1 MNNSENICIQFDC
14 DTDSD
19 VDLQKLEALIQN
31 ICVEFNVLDID
42 VQISIVNDAGIIEV
56 HHQFLDKNTTTDV
69 ISFDLSDEFE
79 TARSFQIIVNADM
92 AHRQAT
98 KRGHTRDAELAL
110 YITHGM
116 LHQLGYDDLEPQQAR
131 LMHEKEDA
139 ILQNN
144 GFGIIYHKQET
155 KE

>member
-14 DTDSD
+14 NNDSNIN
-19 VDLQKLEALIQN
+19 LRKLEALIQN
-31 ICVEFNVLDID
+31 ICIEFDVLNVD
-42 VQISIVNDAGIIEV
+42 VQISIVNDAGIIKV
-56 HHQFLDKNTTTDV
+56 HQQFLNNNMTTDV

-79 TARSFQIIVNADM
+79 TAKNFQIVVNAEM
-92 AHRQAT
+92 ANRQAA
-98 KRGHTRDAELAL
+98 KRGHDSDAEIAL

-116 LHQLGYDDLEPQQAR
+116 LHQLGYNDLEPEQAR

-144 GFGIIYHKQET
+144 GFGVIYHKQEIQ
-155 KE
+155 E

>member
-1 MNNSENICIQFDC
+1 MNNDQNISIQFDC

-19 VDLQKLEALIQN
+19 VDLQNLEALIRSV
-31 ICVEFNVLDID
+31 CWEFDVSEADI
-42 VQISIVNDAGIIEV
+42 QIRIVNDAGIIEV
-56 HHQFLDKNTTTDV
+56 HQKFLKKNTTTDV

-79 TARSFQIIVNADM
+79 TARSFQLIVNADM
-92 AHRQAT
+92 AHREAL
-98 KRGHTRDAELAL
+98 KRGHTTNAELAL

-116 LHQLGYDDLEPQQAR
+116 LHQLGYDDLEPEQAR
-131 LMHEKEDA
+131 LMHEKEDT

-144 GFGIIYHKQET
+144 GFGIIYYKQET